1 MAAPSWFF
9 LVSLNVS
16 LNVARNVSLNSAV
29 AHALRY
35 MHFRETGGLIPL
47 TALWRVTAH
56 GNCAWAFAAG
66 AGFPCWLRR
75 VLCARWLHLRRRFC
89 QHRVG
94 FLGGNWTID
103 KEIEPV
109 VTHFR
114 WPRLMIDDGDRPGAA
129 LAPRLAST
137 LQQEARLRLVGPVH
151 DHARKVLLRPFFDG
165 RKNVGTDFNANLC
178 TLAARRECGVR
189 LGAFGK
195 P

>member
-9 LVSLNVS
+9 LVS

-35 MHFRETGGLIPL
+35 MHFREIGGLIPL

-66 AGFPCWLRR
+66 AGFPCRLRR
-75 VLCARWLHLRRRFC
+75 VLCAQGLHLRTRFC

-103 KEIEPV
+103 KKIEPV
-109 VTHFR
+109 VTQFR
-114 WPRLMIDDGDRPGAA
+114 WPRLVIDDGDRYGVAVRR
-129 LAPRLAST
+129 RLART
-137 LQQEARLRLVGPVH
+137 LQHEARLPLVGPLH
-151 DHARKVLLRPFFDG
+151 
-165 RKNVGTDFNANLC
+165 
-178 TLAARRECGVR
+178 
-189 LGAFGK
+189 
-195 P
+195 